1 MDKRYISVIII
12 IIIIISCDIH
22 RVTQSVFQSFPE
34 TMNDLPATMEDLRL
48 SPLKE
53 NGTNIG
59 RVGTIWPDRTV
70 VEDVVMAEDGYF
82 LNVTR
87 IRELS
92 CDQPEEVEAVLSLTY
107 PAPLN
112 LDREKVEHLLRYFM
126 DILRSKKNM
135 FRENRQPRVLAFTL
149 LHILPYINQ
158 EKFLGL
164 DESRWPI
171 TPFFMRAIRSMIK
184 KTSKFKGC
192 AFLRKSNA
200 WRGVRWYLREM
211 EMLVCENWKL
221 SKIIREEC
229 EWAIKNV
236 NIAKEEGYDI

>member
-1 MDKRYISVIII
+1 MRTS
-12 IIIIISCDIH
+12 
-22 RVTQSVFQSFPE
+22 
-34 TMNDLPATMEDLRL
+34 LRL

-59 RVGTIWPDRTV
+59 RVGTIWSDRTV
-70 VEDVVMAEDGYF
+70 LEDVVMAEDGSF
-82 LNVTR
+82 LDVTR

-92 CDQPEEVEAVLSLTY
+92 RDQPEEVEAVLSLTY

-112 LDREKVEHLLRYFM
+112 LDIRESGASTQVLHGYPP
-126 DILRSKKNM
+126 SKENM
-135 FRENRQPRVLAFTL
+135 FRGNRQPRVLAHTL
-149 LHILPYINQ
+149 LRILRYINQ
-158 EKFLGL
+158 EKFLGR

-171 TPFFMRAIRSMIK
+171 SPFSMRAIRSMIK
-184 KTSKFKGC
+184 KTSKFKRC

-211 EMLVCENWKL
+211 EMLVRENWKL

-236 NIAKEEGYDI
+236 NIANQEGYDI

>member
-1 MDKRYISVIII
+1 MRTS
-12 IIIIISCDIH
+12 
-22 RVTQSVFQSFPE
+22 
-34 TMNDLPATMEDLRL
+34 LRL

-59 RVGTIWPDRTV
+59 RVGAIWPDRTV
-70 VEDVVMAEDGYF
+70 LEDVVMAEDGYF
-82 LNVTR
+82 LDVTR

-92 CDQPEEVEAVLSLTY
+92 RDQPEEVEAVMSLTY

-112 LDREKVEHLLRYFM
+112 LDMRESGASTQVLHGYPP
-126 DILRSKKNM
+126 SKENM
-135 FRENRQPRVLAFTL
+135 FRGNRQPRVLAHTL
-149 LHILPYINQ
+149 LRILRYINQ

-171 TPFFMRAIRSMIK
+171 SPFFMRAIRSMIK

-200 WRGVRWYLREM
+200 WRRVRWYLREM
-211 EMLVCENWKL
+211 EMLVRENWKL

-236 NIAKEEGYDI
+236 NIANEEGYDI